1 VLLLSQHVE
10 ADYALKL
17 LDNTAAG
24 TGYLLKDRVLDIDDL
39 VASLDRIAAG
49 ETVVDPTLVAR
60 LLNRPHTASP
70 LDDLT
75 PRERDVL
82 SLMAEG
88 LTDRGI
94 AERLYLTPNTV
105 ETHTRHILAKLRLP
119 ASHTDNR
126 RVQAVLTYL
135 RRPEQTPTQTDI
147 AAGRQDLGAPPSDSL
162 LTR

>member
-1 VLLLSQHVE
+1 M
-10 ADYALKL
+10 
-17 LDNTAAG
+17 
-24 TGYLLKDRVLDIDDL
+24 LDIDDL
-39 VASLDRIAAG
+39 VASLKRIAAG
-49 ETVVDPTLVAR
+49 QTVIDPALVDR
-60 LLNRPHTASP
+60 LLNRPHPTSP

-135 RRPEQTPTQTDI
+135 RQTNQPPTQTET
-147 AAGRQDLGAPPSDSL
+147 AASR
-162 LTR
+162 